1 MHFFQ
6 VKLKL
11 PLSGLII
18 ALKVIID
25 FTNHFRLAEYGADCQ
40 VNLSKTSWVTSNFR

>member
-1 MHFFQ
+1 

-11 PLSGLII
+11 PVSELII

-25 FTNHFRLAEYGADCQ
+25 FSNHFRSAAKPIND
-40 VNLSKTSWVTSNFR
+40 